1 MKQSQKNEALLIFGR
16 WTSKIGDIVFDYVN
30 NVTIVSL
37 CGKSAFILAIYQ
49 SSEIIVNTI
58 FNLLGGVIADRSY
71 KKKILIRT
79 DLLSA
84 SICITLSF
92 FVTSTY
98 LTIALILAN
107 IFLAVTFSF
116 NSPTYKS
123 IVREMIEKDRIG
135 HFNSVSNGGIE
146 VIKMIGPVLGLCL
159 LDIVGTRGALLIN
172 GMTFFLSAI
181 AECAML
187 PLNQR
192 LDKKKKSNVFMDI
205 IDGFKY
211 LVHKKEIFF
220 LVILSALV
228 NFFLSG
234 YNLLIPYTD
243 VVFKEEF
250 TGFYSKILVMEA
262 IGGILGSFISS
273 KIFVKLGA
281 KYKILI
287 FFLMLT
293 GISLVLVPLATLTK
307 NIVCCLLPFLAFGTA
322 LTIFN

>member
-1 MKQSQKNEALLIFGR
+1 
-16 WTSKIGDIVFDYVN
+16 
-30 NVTIVSL
+30 
-37 CGKSAFILAIYQ
+37 
-49 SSEIIVNTI
+49 
-58 FNLLGGVIADRSY
+58 
-71 KKKILIRT
+71 
-79 DLLSA
+79 
-84 SICITLSF
+84 
-92 FVTSTY
+92 
-98 LTIALILAN
+98 
-107 IFLAVTFSF
+107 
-116 NSPTYKS
+116 
-123 IVREMIEKDRIG
+123 
-135 HFNSVSNGGIE
+135 
-146 VIKMIGPVLGLCL
+146 
-159 LDIVGTRGALLIN
+159 
-172 GMTFFLSAI
+172 
-181 AECAML
+181 
-187 PLNQR
+187 
-192 LDKKKKSNVFMDI
+192 MDI

-273 KIFVKLGA
+273 KIFVELGA

-322 LTIFN
+322 LTIFNINFMSFVQLNVDEIFLGRVFSIIFTVAVLFMPIGSFFFSFVSDPTNIISFMFVGGGIVILSVLSRIFIQN